1 MVHSSRGHDEG
12 RVASGAAQVE
22 QTARGQHDDAMAI
35 GEDVAI
41 DLRLD
46 VLDLDA
52 RDGLKA
58 SHIDLVVE
66 VADVP
71 NNRVVLHL
79 LHVLARDD
87 VEVTGR
93 RHEDVDLPNHLLDGR
108 HLVALHARLERVDRI
123 DLRHQHAGAGPAERS
138 GAALADVS
146 EAEDERAL
154 AAKHDLC
161 C

>member
-1 MVHSSRGHDEG
+1 MKITPHAKRHSSRGHDEG

-22 QTARGQHDDAMAI
+22 QTARRQHDDALPVR
-35 GEDVAI
+35 EHVAI

-52 RDGLKA
+52 LDGLKA
-58 SHIDLVVE
+58 LHIDLVVE

-93 RHEDVDLPNHLLDGR
+93 RHEDVDLTND
-108 HLVALHARLERVDRI
+108 LH
-123 DLRHQHAGAGPAERS
+123 
-138 GAALADVS
+138 DVLS
-146 EAEDERAL
+146 I
-154 AAKHDLC
+154 
-161 C
+161 